1 LRAAAPHREH
11 VNANANARRVCVVT
25 GVVFVLAGL
34 PKLFAFH
41 RELAIFIDLGLP
53 RPGIWVIAA
62 GLIEI
67 AGGAL
72 LVSRRAVTPA
82 AVLLGGTMAVAI
94 AVSGI
99 GHGDV
104 VPSLTLAPALLAA
117 CIYLVVSDGAWLRRA
132 RSRSR
137 PPR

>member
-1 LRAAAPHREH
+1 
-11 VNANANARRVCVVT
+11 VNANAKRVCVVT
-25 GVVFVLAGL
+25 GVVFMLAGL
-34 PKLFAFH
+34 PKLVAFH
-41 RELAIFIDLGLP
+41 WELAIFVDLGLP

>member
-1 LRAAAPHREH
+1 MD
-11 VNANANARRVCVVT
+11 ANANRVSVIT

-34 PKLFAFH
+34 PKLLAFH
-41 RELAIFIDLGLP
+41 WELAIFIDLGLP
-53 RPGIWVIAA
+53 RPELWVIAA

-82 AVLLGGTMAVAI
+82 AVVLGGTMAVAI

-117 CIYLVVSDGAWLRRA
+117 CLYLVVNDGAWLRRGQ
-132 RSRSR
+132 SRSR

>member
-1 LRAAAPHREH
+1 M
-11 VNANANARRVCVVT
+11 VT
-25 GVVFVLAGL
+25 GGVFVLAGI

-41 RELAIFIDLGLP
+41 WELAIFIGLGLP
-53 RPGIWVIAA
+53 RPEMWVIAA
-62 GLIEI
+62 GMIEI

-82 AVLLGGTMAVAI
+82 AIVLGATMAVAI
-94 AVSGI
+94 AVSGV

-117 CIYLVVSDGAWLRRA
+117 CVYLVVSDGAWLRRA

>member
-1 LRAAAPHREH
+1 MS
-11 VNANANARRVCVVT
+11 VVT

-34 PKLFAFH
+34 PKLLAFH
-41 RELAIFIDLGLP
+41 WELAIFIDLGLP
-53 RPGIWVIAA
+53 RPELWVIAA

-82 AVLLGGTMAVAI
+82 AVVLGGTMAVAI

-117 CIYLVVSDGAWLRRA
+117 CLYLLVNDGAWLRRGQ
-132 RSRSR
+132 SRSR